1 MKTLIGKNKTL
12 YLSDEINQHY
22 SNNITDNTIVNTLNY
37 YLSCLSKNNRD
48 VVMFVVP
55 DKSVIC
61 RENLPEPYNQNSSL
75 YRHIS
80 YIKPHIKHNL
90 IDLNVN
96 CKLTST
102 DYYLT
107 DSHINDAGSVKI
119 TKEIMKH
126 FILDEDKINEIDK
139 VLQQT
144 TTHNYYGDLTHPIN
158 LENQKLV
165 TELKLCETKNIITN
179 VMFNSY
185 ENLITKIDIKY
196 RFCFSRPSIYV
207 YNKDAMINKSIL
219 IYGDST
225 TSNKIYDLISFYF
238 EKTFFYWNHFFVN
251 TDLIDAINP
260 DVIIDIRTERLLDN
274 SKFINN
280 MLKYNSNYNMS
291 VKQLTYP
298 EIYTILVNLDL
309 YTFNNVIKQINSI
322 DEIKNNLHIFSY
334 VLSHH
339 VNLINLVININK
351 EEALCLHPNL
361 LFFYNAQTDV
371 NISDLK
377 LKQHLIT
384 NKKKYKY
391 EHIPVDFN
399 PKYYIELNK
408 DLQHMTE
415 IEAKTHYEYHGYKE
429 KRKYVKV

>member
-1 MKTLIGKNKTL
+1 MNTIVGKNKTL

-22 SNNITDNTIVNTLNY
+22 SNNNTDNTIVNTLNY
-37 YLSCLSKNNRD
+37 YLNCLSKNNRD

-61 RENLPEPYNQNSSL
+61 RDNLPEPYNENNSL
-75 YRHIS
+75 YRHVS
-80 YIKPHIKHNL
+80 YIKSHIKYNL

-102 DYYLT
+102 DYYVT
-107 DSHINDAGSVKI
+107 DSHINDTGSVKI

-126 FILDEDKINEIDK
+126 FIFDYDKINEIDK
-139 VLQQT
+139 VLQET
-144 TTHNYYGDLTHPIN
+144 TTHNFYGDLTHPIN

-179 VMFNSY
+179 VMFDSY

-207 YNKDAMINKSIL
+207 YNKNAIINKTIL

-225 TSNKIYDLISFYF
+225 TSNKIHELISFYF

-260 DVIIDIRTERLLDN
+260 DVIIDIRTERLLDDF
-274 SKFINN
+274 KFINN

-291 VKQLTYP
+291 VKQLTYH
-298 EIYTILVNLDL
+298 EIYNILVNLDL
-309 YTFNNVIKQINSI
+309 YTFNNIVKQINSI
-322 DEIKNNLHIFSY
+322 DEVKNNLHVFSY
-334 VLSHH
+334 VLTQYTD
-339 VNLINLVININK
+339 LITPEININK
-351 EEALCLHPNL
+351 EDALSLHKDL
-361 LFFYNAQTDV
+361 LIFYNPDTDV
-371 NISDLK
+371 GISDLK
-377 LKQHLIT
+377 LKHHLIA
-384 NKKKYKY
+384 NKK
-391 EHIPVDFN
+391 I
-399 PKYYIELNK
+399 
-408 DLQHMTE
+408 
-415 IEAKTHYEYHGYKE
+415 
-429 KRKYVKV
+429 